1 MDIYN
6 FNKET
11 KEFISK
17 TLATESPLE
26 KGVFLIPANATITKP
41 LDTKENFAVCFNED
55 KQEWEYIEDNRN
67 KTVYSTI
74 TKEASIVDYLGTI
87 KDGFTLSVPTEFD
100 KWENN
105 SWVIDETLVQNKFRQ
120 NRDSLLSTV
129 VDHYQKPLVWEGL
142 TTEQQ
147 DKVRVYR
154 QALLDSTVNW
164 ILPEELVI

>member
-17 TLATESPLE
+17 TVATESPLE

-154 QALLDSTVNW
+154 QALLDSTTNW
-164 ILPEELVI
+164 VLPYELVL